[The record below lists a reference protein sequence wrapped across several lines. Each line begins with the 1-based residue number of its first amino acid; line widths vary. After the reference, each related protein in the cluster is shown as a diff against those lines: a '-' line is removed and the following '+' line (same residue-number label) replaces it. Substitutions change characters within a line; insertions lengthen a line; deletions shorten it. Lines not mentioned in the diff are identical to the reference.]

1 MQILRARA
9 SRNKGEVQLDQ
20 ALWDEEAKIRDEETP
35 PPQEPAPEPPPEEA
49 PPPEEPA
56 VDPLIE
62 RLTKLEQSNAQL
74 LQHVKTAEGRVSAMQ
89 RELELSRQAQKAVSD
104 APSQQQIA
112 VAAKNPEKWESLKTD
127 FPEWGEAMEEFVT
140 AKLSGFS
147 APAAVD
153 VDALVAQKL
162 GEAKAETVRLLEESR
177 IEAKYEDWR
186 DIVNTSDFT
195 AWYSAQPPEIQRL
208 AESTKARDALEML
221 DKFHAAKA
229 KPAAGIRQ
237 EREQRLAAAVT
248 TRPGQTPPP
257 KTLGDLSV
265 QELWNHEAAMREKT
279 RSERGF

>member
-1 MQILRARA
+1 
-9 SRNKGEVQLDQ
+9 VQLNQ

-35 PPQEPAPEPPPEEA
+35 PPQEPAPEPVPETPPEE
-49 PPPEEPA
+49 EPA
-56 VDPLIE
+56 PEVDPLIE

-147 APAAVD
+147 APPAVD

-162 GEAKAETVRLLEESR
+162 GEAKTETVRLLEESR
-177 IEAKYEDWR
+177 IEMKYEDWR
-186 DIVNTSDFT
+186 DIVNTTDFT

-208 AESTKARDALEML
+208 AESTKARDAIEML

>member
-1 MQILRARA
+1 
-9 SRNKGEVQLDQ
+9 LDQ

-35 PPQEPAPEPPPEEA
+35 PPQEPAPEPVPETPPEE
-49 PPPEEPA
+49 EPA
-56 VDPLIE
+56 PEVDPLIE

-127 FPEWGEAMEEFVT
+127 FPEWGEAMEEFVA

-147 APAAVD
+147 APPAVD